1 MELKQYL
8 PFWDKLSDSDKEYLL
23 STSKERTF
31 EKNNIITKAEDN
43 CLGIIVIKKGEL
55 SISMTSEEGRE
66 ITLFHL
72 SDNDICVLSASC
84 ILNQITFDVFI
95 EAICDTEAIVINP
108 AVFSEIC
115 SRNLYAENFILKNT
129 TERFSDVMWAM
140 QQILFMNFDKRLAIY
155 LIDEENNS
163 KNSVI
168 KTTHEQIAKKI
179 GSAREV
185 VSRTLKKF
193 SEQGLVELSRGSVKI
208 LNKQSI
214 KDIALK

>member
-8 PFWDKLSDSDKEYLL
+8 PFWDKLSENDKEYLL
-23 STSKERTF
+23 STSKERIF

-72 SDNDICVLSASC
+72 NDGDVCVLSASC

-115 SRNLYAENFILKNT
+115 TRNLYAENFILKNT

-155 LIDEENNS
+155 LIDEEKNS

-193 SEQGLVELSRGSVKI
+193 SEQGFVELSRGSVKI
-208 LNKQSI
+208 LDKQSI

>member
-1 MELKQYL
+1 MGLKQYL

>member
-1 MELKQYL
+1 MGLKQYL

-95 EAICDTEAIVINP
+95 EAICDTEAIVSNP

>member
-8 PFWDKLSDSDKEYLL
+8 PFWNKLSDTDKEYLL

-31 EKNNIITKAEDN
+31 EKNSLITKAEDN

-72 SDNDICVLSASC
+72 SDGDVCVLSASC

-95 EAICDTEAIVINP
+95 EAICDTYAIVINP

-155 LIDEENNS
+155 LIDEEKDSTNG
-163 KNSVI
+163 VI

-193 SEQGLVELSRGSVKI
+193 SDQGLVELSRGSVKI
-208 LNKQSI
+208 LNKQLI

>member
-1 MELKQYL
+1 MNLKKYL
-8 PFWDKLSDSDKEYLL
+8 PFWDKLTESDKELLL
-23 STSKERTF
+23 STSKEKTF
-31 EKNNIITKAEDN
+31 EKNNVITKSEEN

-55 SISMTSEEGRE
+55 RIAMTSEEGRE

-72 SDNDICVLSASC
+72 SDGENCVLSASC
-84 ILNQITFDVFI
+84 ILKEINFDVFI
-95 EAICDTEAIVINP
+95 EATKDTEAVIISP
-108 AVFSEIC
+108 SIFSDIC
-115 SRNLYAENFILKNT
+115 KRNLYAENYILKNT

-155 LIDEENNS
+155 LIDEEITTNDGI
-163 KNSVI
+163 I

-193 SEQGLVELSRGSVKI
+193 SDQNLVELSRGSIKI
-208 LNKQSI
+208 IDKKAI
-214 KDIALK
+214 KNLALK